1 MPWWPSQRR
10 KIGFGWR
17 VVKSMRSNWSEM
29 PVFGSNW
36 QTWYLVVCKQA
47 CPCHQEVN
55 ESMRQTFSTFDFLH
69 SSHKWMQTILSCGR
83 HSTTMSIG
91 IISRFRFCRWLG
103 GFEINIGRNLMH
115 FLESHVRANKLDVQ
129 ETSVSHSST
138 EAEIIFLDARL
149 RVDGIPALDLWN
161 LVVEVF
167 HCDQNQLNKTKVQ
180 QHRETCG
187 IESNEN
193 FNRARQVRVVSYW
206 WCASECQFFSV
217 NCYVV
222 RVWGQWGRDQD
233 DNQKQESNNE
243 TCVKNPQS
251 FSWLVVWQ
259 NQFGH
264 QDSNSVKWLQ
274 TPDRRHFDQ
283 RTLHTWR
290 ME

>member
-29 PVFGSNW
+29 HVFGSNW
-36 QTWYLVVCKQA
+36 QTWYLVVCKQT

-55 ESMRQTFSTFDFLH
+55 ESMRQTFSMFEFLH
-69 SSHKWMQTILSCGR
+69 SPHKWKQTILSCGR

-91 IISRFRFCRWLG
+91 IIPRFRFCRWLG

-138 EAEIIFLDARL
+138 EAEIISLDARL
-149 RVDGIPALDLWN
+149 RVDGIPAWDLWK

-167 HCDQNQLNKTKVQ
+167 HCDQNQLNKTKVL

-193 FNRARQVRVVSYW
+193 FNRAR
-206 WCASECQFFSV
+206 
-217 NCYVV
+217 
-222 RVWGQWGRDQD
+222 
-233 DNQKQESNNE
+233 
-243 TCVKNPQS
+243 
-251 FSWLVVWQ
+251 
-259 NQFGH
+259 
-264 QDSNSVKWLQ
+264 
-274 TPDRRHFDQ
+274 
-283 RTLHTWR
+283 
-290 ME
+290 